1 MKTMDLF
8 PTQPSLPSFS
18 PHAPLA
24 DRMRPRNLEEFR
36 GQEHLLGEGKPL
48 REAILRDE
56 ISSLILWGPP
66 GSGKTTLAYLISV
79 MTDSFFIPFSA
90 VTAGIKE
97 IKEVIREAQRQRTR
111 GKRTILFVDEIHRF
125 NKAQQDAFLPHVE
138 KGTIV
143 LIGATTENPSFE
155 VIAPLLSRTQVLPL
169 YPLAE
174 ADMVSI
180 IERAISD
187 QERGLGRLRIQMDRE
202 ALQHLVALADGD
214 ARRALNILQMAAL
227 TARPDREGIRH
238 LTLKV
243 VEEAGLKKALRYDRQ
258 GEEHYNLISAFHK
271 SLRGSDPDA
280 SLYWLGRMLAAGEDP
295 LYIARR
301 MVRFAAEDI
310 GNADPAALQLAIAA
324 KEAYHFLGSPEGE
337 LALAQCAVYLAAAPK
352 SNAVYQAFNRVQRD
366 IQEQPALP
374 VPLHLRNAPTNLMRE
389 LGFGEGYRYPHH
401 FPRAEVDQD
410 YLPENLRDRIY
421 YHPTDRGHEARI
433 KELLERRR
441 REGGK
446 DRNWR

>member
-214 ARRALNILQMAAL
+214 ARRALNILEMAAL